1 MFCASKLSPP
11 CSLPPSPITRPLSLP
26 AFSALTCCTSAIA
39 EKQQPNSAASG
50 RAHTPVRTYKHAT
63 KSMPLEPKRT
73 KGPHA
78 RHKLT
83 SWVLVFLEAP
93 ATKTLQH
100 MRSFAENVAP
110 NKPHGF
116 GRDGDEGGGGGEGEG
131 EGGGGRGG
139 GGREALRM
147 RQTKIHPPHGSWS
160 APLFA
165 CQQSRPAVGLSSAV
179 LRAPNLH
186 HRQEYEQVA
195 RLLAQFLQ
203 KPREQHLHVF
213 RVVVVPARQEKSNL
227 CSAFLRELRLRLPQ
241 RPVVL
246 SGGGTVT
253 AAGTAARPP
262 RREKPPSAPF
272 QMASSAARRGERSG
286 SGGQACG
293 GASVKSA
300 VRGSCR
306 LLHKKPL
313 HISGDGRS
321 RCVRPSVRGGEGC
334 RYQAVRQ
341 KVCGI
346 PVTSTAAGV
355 SYQTHTHTHGHTR
368 RRCRFPVQQ
377 EQYSCAGSPISERT
391 LEQPGESGQ
400 GISIPQP
407 RSVSFLFKKK
417 KKSLYEFYLSP
428 QLLIIHKLQCAKILL
443 LMLSVSSSSPPLP
456 HPLLHLGDIKK
467 LQPLT
472 SSKLFAAAA
481 TGTGG
486 DQALDVLLSA
496 SSSAARETSIGR

>member
-1 MFCASKLSPP
+1 
-11 CSLPPSPITRPLSLP
+11 
-26 AFSALTCCTSAIA
+26 
-39 EKQQPNSAASG
+39 
-50 RAHTPVRTYKHAT
+50 
-63 KSMPLEPKRT
+63 MPLAPKRT

-116 GRDGDEGGGGGEGEG
+116 GRDGEEGGGGGEG

-147 RQTKIHPPHGSWS
+147 RQTKIHPPHGGWS

-195 RLLAQFLQ
+195 RLLARILAQFLHE
-203 KPREQHLHVF
+203 PREQHLHVF

-227 CSAFLRELRLRLPQ
+227 CSAFPRDLLPRLPQ
-241 RPVVL
+241 RPAVL
-246 SGGGTVT
+246 GGGGSVT
-253 AAGTAARPP
+253 AAGAAARPP

-272 QMASSAARRGERSG
+272 QMASSAARRGER
-286 SGGQACG
+286 GGRRQACG

-321 RCVRPSVRGGEGC
+321 RCVRASVRGRGGLQVAGC
-334 RYQAVRQ
+334 PSESLWHPWNKYCSRGCLT
-341 KVCGI
+341 K
-346 PVTSTAAGV
+346 
-355 SYQTHTHTHGHTR
+355 HTHSNTHGHTR
-368 RRCRFPVQQ
+368 RRCRFAVQQ
-377 EQYSCAGSPISERT
+377 QQYSCAASPISESARWSS
-391 LEQPGESGQ
+391 QVNQCG
-400 GISIPQP
+400 GISIPEP
-407 RSVSFLFKKK
+407 R
-417 KKSLYEFYLSP
+417 
-428 QLLIIHKLQCAKILL
+428 
-443 LMLSVSSSSPPLP
+443 
-456 HPLLHLGDIKK
+456 
-467 LQPLT
+467 
-472 SSKLFAAAA
+472 
-481 TGTGG
+481 
-486 DQALDVLLSA
+486 
-496 SSSAARETSIGR
+496 

>member
-1 MFCASKLSPP
+1 
-11 CSLPPSPITRPLSLP
+11 
-26 AFSALTCCTSAIA
+26 
-39 EKQQPNSAASG
+39 
-50 RAHTPVRTYKHAT
+50 
-63 KSMPLEPKRT
+63 MPLAPKRT

-131 EGGGGRGG
+131 GGGRGG

-147 RQTKIHPPHGSWS
+147 RQTKIHPPHGGWS

-195 RLLAQFLQ
+195 RLLARILAQFLH

-227 CSAFLRELRLRLPQ
+227 CSAFLRDLRLRLPQ

-246 SGGGTVT
+246 SGGGSVT

-313 HISGDGRS
+313 HISGDDRS
-321 RCVRPSVRGGEGC
+321 RCVRPSGEG
-334 RYQAVRQ
+334 RV
-341 KVCGI
+341 
-346 PVTSTAAGV
+346 
-355 SYQTHTHTHGHTR
+355 
-368 RRCRFPVQQ
+368 
-377 EQYSCAGSPISERT
+377 AGSR
-391 LEQPGESGQ
+391 
-400 GISIPQP
+400 
-407 RSVSFLFKKK
+407 
-417 KKSLYEFYLSP
+417 
-428 QLLIIHKLQCAKILL
+428 
-443 LMLSVSSSSPPLP
+443 LSVRKS
-456 HPLLHLGDIKK
+456 
-467 LQPLT
+467 
-472 SSKLFAAAA
+472 
-481 TGTGG
+481 
-486 DQALDVLLSA
+486 VA
-496 SSSAARETSIGR
+496 SL